1 MNRKQIA
8 IDFAKSLD
16 FPEIEKIILFGSVAR
31 NEDKKGSDIDILII
45 SKNKDKI
52 ENQIYDKAYDI
63 YLNENEDISV
73 KLFSLEDYEYN
84 KNTKF
89 LANVE
94 KEGILIRGCDCEL

>member
-89 LANVE
+89 ISNVE
-94 KEGILIRGCDCEL
+94 KEGILIGGT